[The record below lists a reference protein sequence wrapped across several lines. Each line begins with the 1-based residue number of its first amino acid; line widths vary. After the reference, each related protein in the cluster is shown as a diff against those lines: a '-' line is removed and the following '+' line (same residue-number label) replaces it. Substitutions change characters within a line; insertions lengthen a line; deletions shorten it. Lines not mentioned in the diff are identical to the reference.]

1 MTDNALTAEQKH
13 EWAEKLAAWII
24 ADISNPDTWVGYVNS
39 SGHPFDLDKAKTFS
53 DLHDQFDANMLF
65 VDGQKALGYPDPDP
79 VDGDGSNQ
87 DFAIENEAGD
97 IVSRWLTARYNRLKD
112 SVLHD
117 AAVVSTEAGTV
128 AEMRHL
134 LFKLEDQQRAVA
146 VILTPTGAE
155 VPPVHL
161 EGIGLVIDARPLP
174 VRRGMHMGF
183 IVVARR
189 EDVGDLKFSTH
200 EVYTR
205 DEGKT
210 WIAVQGNYD
219 MTLADAA
226 ADLEQRATRGA

>member
-1 MTDNALTAEQKH
+1 MTDNPLSAEQKH
-13 EWAEKLAAWII
+13 EWAQKLAAWII
-24 ADISNPDTWVGYVNS
+24 ADISNPDNWVGYVNS
-39 SGHPFDLDKAKTFS
+39 KGQPFDLDQAKTFS

-65 VDGQKALGYPDPDP
+65 IDGQKALGYPD
-79 VDGDGSNQ
+79 GSNH
-87 DFAIENEAGD
+87 DSAIENEAGD

-112 SVLHD
+112 LVVHD
-117 AAVVSTEAGTV
+117 GTVVSTEAGTV

-134 LFKLEDQQRAVA
+134 LFTLEDQQRTVA
-146 VILTPTGAE
+146 LILTPTGAE

-161 EGIGLVIDARPLP
+161 QDIGLVVDAKPLP
-174 VRRGMHMGF
+174 VRQGVHMGF
-183 IVVARR
+183 VVVARR

-219 MTLADAA
+219 MTLAEAA
-226 ADLEQRATRGA
+226 ADLEQRVTRGA